1 MKRFLSFVLAFVLC
15 LSVFQTAVFADGS
28 FEGGHEN
35 SFSPGTIDTSHYGGK
50 PKPVGDG
57 PVTRWDSGR
66 GNYGIRMAAFVGSP
80 QPGASGSQEYFTYSS
95 DMKIHQ
101 KGFSDLVKAED
112 YTNVSRW
119 KYFMSGTVS
128 NTGSNFVAFGGDA
141 SDWAKGESRSF
152 IHIHG
157 SGASGATQTSI
168 YQHNSSEMK
177 KFVSLCDPDK
187 VAGVSPT
194 KGFLG
199 DSDFLQSL
207 LTSDYLS
214 DEAHKIELG
223 KYFGLSEEEAR
234 QGFYIIVEQ
243 FVYVYYVYY
252 RDNREEWEIPF
263 LNIAGQKLTGSVLIG
278 MTTATWEAVDTG
290 KATVG
295 YPELM
300 YTARNELFGVNLVQR
315 STGGKIN
322 SIDGKAFAKAITKA
336 TLTQTRAPWESFGY
350 SMGNLTNGYAI
361 YGVGEPGSG
370 AAGGNI
376 AVEYQGDVNTS
387 DPGKFVSTGTLI
399 GSGNSTSNAY
409 WDFQQNKWVDSGD
422 TAQLLKFAGKIDTS
436 DEYALCFTGTAGHK
450 LTDEEE
456 LNQRLQSAFE
466 DEPGAGYN
474 TSSLMWGV
482 GVPTGGLPI
491 GWVWAV
497 QTLDGAKNVKT
508 IVEKFET
515 AFNRAS
521 VKGDLSRG
529 TETDTTA
536 KYKTYEV
543 LDGSWRN
550 ASEGMLKSD
559 KDVLAEKDGKTFL
572 NKDKTLGMGYEF
584 IIRGTPVLS
593 QEITMYVTA
602 DEDNN
607 VEDVS
612 SAQTWEERYTTAKN
626 VIHEVTEEVGW
637 DFCGWVVVPKQE
649 QSVTNSVESSLRSAS
664 DARVGTLLQAAISGA
679 SGGPVVQSN
688 PAATTL
694 GIGSTK
700 EDKPPE
706 GYTVYKILRQG
717 PQPTPVTGTVVL
729 PAYMLNRYFNN
740 VIQTSSQIKGVPE
753 RITLASDWT
762 WVKWTA
768 WVHCHCRTHK
778 EWPTAWDRDWVHE
791 YRDTASGEEFGLD
804 NAMIDRYYPKGTGNW
819 SGAQRSKLYGHGW
832 TQPVDTGG
840 MSDTVNVVDYA
851 FNLVRNNNG
860 FGDARSISGISYKTY
875 VAGTGDSDDL
885 LRIKSKFGVV
895 PATVKRAS
903 PSRNSNAALATYDEV
918 FNIESRFQHD
928 ASPIGN
934 HTRAEGWSCSH
945 WHPGRPGY
953 PCSSSGTYYVTEPH
967 TIRGFYGIASGYS
980 DKITYSFSNTAFK
993 YTTKNDLGKG
1003 KNDFLGTAQ
1012 SKPLTAGRRNST
1024 AGSITPSNFYRYT
1037 TVRYSG
1043 VDLLFHPENY
1053 MVFKIGGTDFAT
1065 INTQNYKAAYVMSEV
1080 KRTSQGSGMYF
1091 FRLNADITS
1100 VPGTVYSDSMQ
1111 GGTGMMGL
1119 GGDLV
1124 SIPAGSDVTIAA
1136 DPTGVAIDLY
1146 GYALDIV
1153 QTEDDGKIGAV
1164 GSGRPYNTVVADG
1177 EDAYSKWGNDSRAKI
1192 KEHFEKWCADML
1204 EVENYAADF
1213 QLFVGNSPAS
1223 GDLKSENFSATIGSV
1238 EKGAGVAEEGIYQ
1251 LVVEKGVLVESKGDY
1266 NALISQIS
1274 TDYGCSTAEAKQMFK
1289 ESAIYTAI
1297 INGMETCKNPKN
1309 KSGDVF
1315 QGLNYTPDI
1324 LASWNGVLG
1333 GDGNWYDETSRTF
1346 VIRRFTNLG
1355 NKLCDVIATDKID
1368 YQLAPEGN
1376 ARFGE
1381 GVNGGVSFE
1390 GWWKLN
1396 IFFDQNRA
1404 SEVND
1409 LLLGSSH
1416 YYDPQNGSAGFNP
1429 ANNAYSVLF
1438 NGIPV
1443 ADANFKIPA
1452 SSTQDFYN

>member
-1 MKRFLSFVLAFVLC
+1 MKRVLSLLLVVVMMCSICSTTAF
-15 LSVFQTAVFADGS
+15 AAIG
-28 FEGGHEN
+28 EG
-35 SFSPGTIDTSHYGGK
+35 
-50 PKPVGDG
+50 
-57 PVTRWDSGR
+57 
-66 GNYGIRMAAFVGSP
+66 
-80 QPGASGSQEYFTYSS
+80 
-95 DMKIHQ
+95 
-101 KGFSDLVKAED
+101 
-112 YTNVSRW
+112 
-119 KYFMSGTVS
+119 
-128 NTGSNFVAFGGDA
+128 AFGGKGVSNRPTESTRIVYKEGAEAIKNPNDPGGPRIHNTQRPSQAVRLRAVPVKTPLAKQDYFTCDENNKIIYELSYEGLVNAPGYNTSSGWHYYVDYFKMSGYHFGDSWGTVVMFPDGHAESVAAGFKGSSDYAALVNIFAKYGGDRNTDLNDA
-141 SDWAKGESRSF
+141 DQLSALFRLGES
-152 IHIHG
+152 
-157 SGASGATQTSI
+157 TT
-168 YQHNSSEMK
+168 
-177 KFVSLCDPDK
+177 
-187 VAGVSPT
+187 
-194 KGFLG
+194 
-199 DSDFLQSL
+199 
-207 LTSDYLS
+207 LS
-214 DEAHKIELG
+214 DEDKEQLRYEVG
-223 KYFGLSEEEAR
+223 KYFGLSDEEAK
-234 QGFYIIVEQ
+234 GN
-243 FVYVYYVYY
+243 YYVVAEQLLLAGFQFRRPGGYGIDFSGDAAIESFGKVISTY
-252 RDNREEWEIPF
+252 QD
-263 LNIAGQKLTGSVLIG
+263 IAIG
-278 MTTATWEAVDTG
+278 MSHAVYHTDPGIAAGLGFPTSLFDDNMTMLGFKLVESRSG
-290 KATVG
+290 KWYSEKFT
-295 YPELM
+295 
-300 YTARNELFGVNLVQR
+300 
-315 STGGKIN
+315 SGKYFWLQEK
-322 SIDGKAFAKAITKA
+322 DH
-336 TLTQTRAPWESFGY
+336 APWENEGY
-350 SMGNLTNGYAI
+350 VMGDPIINGYTL
-361 YGVGEPGSG
+361 YGFGQLKPSLET
-370 AAGGNI
+370 GGNV

-387 DPGKFVSTGTLI
+387 DPSEFVSTGSLI
-399 GSGNSTSNAY
+399 SRGEKTANSY
-409 WDFQQNKWVDSGD
+409 WDFSQNKWVDSD
-422 TAQLLKFAGKIDTS
+422 DEAILLKFADRIDTS
-436 DEYALCFTGTAGHK
+436 DEYALCFTGTAKHNINGADIK
-450 LTDEEE
+450 LTQD
-456 LNQRLQSAFE
+456 LQRPFE
-466 DEPGAGYN
+466 DAPGEGYLSN
-474 TSSLMWGV
+474 SLQWGS
-482 GVPTGGLPI
+482 PLATGGMVNVGHVWKVVALEGFDNVGPI
-491 GWVWAV
+491 K
-497 QTLDGAKNVKT
+497 QR
-508 IVEKFET
+508 FET
-515 AFNRAS
+515 AFNAAQTS
-521 VKGDLSRG
+521 GQLSTSEEFKT
-529 TETDTTA
+529 TE
-536 KYKTYEV
+536 KYKEQAV
-543 LDGSWRN
+543 LEGSWLN
-550 ASEGMLKSD
+550 ATDGRILSSKQVIEKSPD
-559 KDVLAEKDGKTFL
+559 GAYFFKKDEQ
-572 NKDKTLGMGYEF
+572 LGMGYEF
-584 IIRGTPVLS
+584 IIKGTPVLS

-612 SAQTWEERYTTAKN
+612 SVQTWEERYTTAKN
-626 VIHEVTEEVGW
+626 VVHEVTEEDGW

-679 SGGPVVQSN
+679 SGGPVVKSD

-717 PQPTPVTGTVVL
+717 PPLPPVTGTVVL

-791 YRDTASGEEFGLD
+791 YRDIASSEEFGLD

-832 TQPVDTGG
+832 TQPVDTEG
-840 MSDTVNVVDYA
+840 MPDTVNVVDYA

-928 ASPIGN
+928 ASPTGN
-934 HTRAEGWSCSH
+934 HTRAESWSCSH
-945 WHPGRPGY
+945 RHPGRPSWN
-953 PCSSSGTYYVTEPH
+953 CHSSGTYYVTEPH
-967 TIRGFYGIASGYS
+967 LIKGFYGIASGYS

-1003 KNDFLGTAQ
+1003 KNDFLGTAT

-1177 EDAYSKWGNDSRAKI
+1177 EDAYSKWGNNSRAKI

-1376 ARFGE
+1376 DRFGE